1 MLLLL
6 TTVQQEENQN
16 KLEALYER
24 YRFDMFRVAY
34 SVLKDYHLAQDAV
47 QSAFIRLL
55 NNLDGIDQIESEKT
69 RAFVI
74 IVTRNISINFYR
86 KRKRQNNVMLDEV
99 EDILADESQ
108 VIDDKIVNAELFD
121 RIKSKIKHLYEPYAD
136 ILALRYFYHYSDKEI
151 AELLGISHENA
162 RVRLHRAKQ
171 SLIREIMK
179 DEGWDQNE
187 FIVKRR
193 SKTKNT

>member
-99 EDILADESQ
+99 EDIIADESQ
-108 VIDDKIVNAELFD
+108 VIDD
-121 RIKSKIKHLYEPYAD
+121 
-136 ILALRYFYHYSDKEI
+136 
-151 AELLGISHENA
+151 
-162 RVRLHRAKQ
+162 
-171 SLIREIMK
+171 
-179 DEGWDQNE
+179 
-187 FIVKRR
+187 
-193 SKTKNT
+193 